1 MTAADKP
8 HSDGARSSAFEYLNN
23 ASRRELW
30 TLEQAEREAIQ
41 LDLCRT
47 RFETLRPKIPQ
58 LDKLATLQ
66 NVEAIEAL
74 DDMAPLLFQHT
85 VYKSYPVSLVTKRRF
100 DLLTRWLDGLTSHDL
115 SQVDATGV
123 QGFDDWFERLEAQ
136 SPLRPNHSTG
146 TTGKLSV
153 IPRDL
158 GEIARFEHSLL
169 RNFEPFEEGARD
181 PVELLLA
188 ASGRPVPIVHP
199 SYRHGRHL
207 AQRLLDGL
215 VGQIGSEETT
225 YTLTNEYLSADMMS
239 LVGQVRG
246 ASQRGELDSLE
257 IAPDLLE
264 RYRRMVAQQTEQ
276 VEAQRIFFDRLIRD
290 LQGRPAYVVGVT
302 PHLWDWTVRGEQ
314 LGLERLFAPESIVT
328 TGGGAKGAAMPDDW
342 YPRVEKFIGAKMRFG
357 YGMSEANGGGSQC
370 EHGNYH
376 PLPFT
381 VPFVLDLETG
391 EPRPRTGTH
400 TGRFAFVDLLT
411 DSYWGGFVTGDKVT
425 VTWDGCGCGR
435 AGPYIHPNIERL
447 SESEGGDDKVS
458 CSGSVDAHKE
468 AVNWLVSQTGESV

>member
-1 MTAADKP
+1 MTPAD
-8 HSDGARSSAFEYLNN
+8 ASAQDVAKSNPLEQLNE

-30 TLEQAEREAIQ
+30 SWGQAKREAIQ
-41 LDLCRT
+41 LELCQL
-47 RFETLRPKIPQ
+47 RFETLRPKIAQ
-58 LDKLATLQ
+58 LDKLASLQ
-66 NVEAIEAL
+66 KVDKLEKL
-74 DDMAPLLFQHT
+74 DDITPLLFQHT

-123 QGFDDWFERLEAQ
+123 QGFDDWFVRLEEQ

-146 TTGKLSV
+146 TTGKLSIV
-153 IPRDL
+153 PRDVN
-158 GEIARFEHSLL
+158 EISRFETSLVT
-169 RNFEPFEEGARD
+169 NFEPFEEGARN
-181 PVELLLA
+181 PVKILIET
-188 ASGRPVPIVHP
+188 SRKPVPIVHP

-207 AQRLLDGL
+207 AQRMLDAL
-215 VGQIGSEETT
+215 VTAIGSEETT
-225 YTLTNEYLSADMMS
+225 YTLNNEYLSADLMS

-246 ASQRGELDSLE
+246 ASQKGELATLE
-257 IAPDLLE
+257 IAPDLLA
-264 RYRRMVAQQTEQ
+264 RYRRMVEGQAEQ
-276 VEAQRIFFDRLIRD
+276 AEAKRVFFDRLVRE

-302 PHLWDWTVRGEQ
+302 PHLWEWTVWGEE
-314 LGLERLFAPESIVT
+314 LGLESLFAPESIVT
-328 TGGGAKGAAMPDDW
+328 TGGGMKGVALPDDW
-342 YPRVEKFIGAKMRFG
+342 YPRVETFIGAKMRFG

-381 VPFVLDLETG
+381 VPFVLDLQTG
-391 EPRPRTGTH
+391 APSPRTGTH
-400 TGRFAFVDLLT
+400 TGRFAFMDLQT
-411 DSYWGGFVTGDKVT
+411 ESYWGGFVTGDKVT

-447 SESEGGDDKVS
+447 SEAEGGDDKVS

-468 AVNWLVSQTGESV
+468 ATDWLISQTGVSA